1 MSETFIPFDPKKV
14 PATVIITGGTTTRTR
29 QYQGSSLVD
38 VVVSEPLV
46 ADQNKLM
53 QDFEGFTADYRKALS
68 QKLKSAGYYRG
79 YITGKPTMDLQEAYF
94 DAYSDL
100 NAYTRQKFTSLPG
113 AAQQTTP
120 VDNLESFLSKQT
132 PDDVSGN
139 GYGGSGEKITKI
151 QQQTKF
157 NPDSIEAS
165 IDKVFRDLTGSGAT
179 KAQIAKYT
187 KNIQKQLADPKNLAQ
202 IEYKSMGGGLQRQ
215 ITTQAAFNPEA
226 YLIEEVSKGD
236 PAKAS
241 SIMGFYEVFNKF
253 IGRG

>member
-14 PATVIITGGTTTRTR
+14 PATVIITGGTTSKTK
-29 QYQGSSLVD
+29 QYQGSILVD
-38 VVVSEPLV
+38 VITSEPLV
-46 ADQNKLM
+46 ADQNKLL

-68 QKLKSAGYYRG
+68 QKLKAAGYYNG
-79 YITGKPTMDLQEAYF
+79 DVTGKPTIKLQQAYF

-100 NAYTRQKFTSLPG
+100 NAYTRQKFTGLPG

-120 VDNLESFLSKQT
+120 VDNLETFLSKQT
-132 PDDVSGN
+132 TDDGT
-139 GYGGSGEKITKI
+139 GGTAKITKI
-151 QQQTKF
+151 QQQTKLS
-157 NPDSIEAS
+157 PDSIEAS

-187 KNIQKQLADPKNLAQ
+187 KNIQTQLANPKNFAQ
-202 IEYKSMGGGLQRQ
+202 TEYKNMGGGVQRQ
-215 ITTQAAFNPEA
+215 ITTEAAFDPEA
-226 YLIEEVSKGD
+226 FLIEEVSKGD

-241 SIMGFYEVFNKF
+241 SVMGFYEVFNKF

>member
-46 ADQNKLM
+46 ADQNKLL

-79 YITGKPTMDLQEAYF
+79 YVTGKPTMDLQEAYLN
-94 DAYSDL
+94 AYSDL
-100 NAYTRQKFTSLPG
+100 NAYTRQKFTGLPG
-113 AAQQTTP
+113 TAQQTTP
-120 VDNLESFLSKQT
+120 VDNLETFLSKQT

-139 GYGGSGEKITKI
+139 GYGGGEKITKI
-151 QQQTKF
+151 QQQIKVT
-157 NPDSIEAS
+157 PDSIEAS
-165 IDKVFRDLTGSGAT
+165 IDKVFRDLTGVGAT

-187 KNIQKQLADPKNLAQ
+187 KNIQKKLSDPKNFAQ
-202 IEYKSMGGGLQRQ
+202 TEYKSMGGGLQRQ
-215 ITTQAAFNPEA
+215 ITTEAAFNPEA

-241 SIMGFYEVFNKF
+241 SVMGFYEVFNKF